1 MSADSIARGQP
12 AANYNPRYETDNIR
26 KEAEG

>member
-1 MSADSIARGQP
+1 MNADSIARGQP
-12 AANYNPRYETDNIR
+12 ATNYSPDYETDNIR